1 MTTQQRNRSLLIVGL
16 IAALVITLVFGLRLV
31 GRLAHRPLREP
42 IRPWMSVPQVAHA
55 NHVPPEIL
63 FEALGLPATRPPD
76 LRPIGEIAR
85 TQNRS
90 VEEVIRILEERIQRG
105 PPDPTSPERS
115 Q

>member
-1 MTTQQRNRSLLIVGL
+1 MKTRQQNRSLLIVGL
-16 IAALVITLVFGLRLV
+16 IMALVITLIFGLRLT

-55 NHVPPEIL
+55 NHMPPEVL

-76 LRPIGEIAR
+76 LRPIAEIAR
-85 TQNRS
+85 AQNRS
-90 VEEVIRILEERIQRG
+90 VEEVIRILEERIQHD
-105 PPDPTSPERS
+105 PPNPTLPERS